1 MERAADAA
9 MTDTAIQELLA
20 SCEAALDAADRSL
33 RIARALA
40 DGCRARL
47 HPPDDV
53 LEAYL
58 VCVERDEAHLKELAD
73 RVEQI
78 KGRASVSP

>member
-1 MERAADAA
+1 
-9 MTDTAIQELLA
+9 MTDTAFLELLA

-40 DGCRARL
+40 DGCRSRL

-58 VCVERDEAHLKELAD
+58 VCVERDEVHLKELST
-73 RVEQI
+73 RVEQL
-78 KGRASVSP
+78 KGRAALVSTPPSSVR

>member
-1 MERAADAA
+1 
-9 MTDTAIQELLA
+9 MTDTAILELLA

-40 DGCRARL
+40 DGCRSRL

-58 VCVERDEAHLKELAD
+58 VCVERDEAQIKELAT
-73 RVEQI
+73 RLERI
-78 KGRASVSP
+78 KGRATVSS

>member
-1 MERAADAA
+1 MP
-9 MTDTAIQELLA
+9 DTALLELLA

-33 RIARALA
+33 HIARALA
-40 DGCRARL
+40 DGCRSRL

-58 VCVERDEAHLKELAD
+58 VRVERDEAQIKELAI
-73 RVEQI
+73 RIEQI
-78 KGRASVSP
+78 KRRVTVA